1 MRHLFLLRIY
11 IAGLQAVL
19 VASLRLSD
27 EAEAES
33 VQEVASAL
41 NRGTSTS
48 WRVAEGDGR
57 LRLQRRSEGI
67 EEENAIRRK
76 LLELKKEE
84 AVDEESLER
93 LHVAKSRED
102 AEGVSAA
109 SVGWAEAEPKEQQGA
124 DEESLLQGEGPG
136 KAAVVKEPP
145 TGKSLAQ
152 ENADVGASAAG
163 AAAAPSPKERQQHQ
177 RRQDKPTR
185 KEAGEGWS
193 YKQRAEEIQKLSLEH
208 EHDMSRIAA
217 DVDKVNNQWARLKSA
232 EPSAAGE
239 KLSLEEESG
248 SSLRGA
254 RRDSEEAL
262 PAEETPPTAAAA
274 PSRPLRQEQR
284 NQEQGE
290 TPYVDDVEGAADGDP
305 IIVAAIMDARQREA
319 AASAN
324 KKKAEI
330 EEDEYKSAEEK
341 AEALLQTASQTRM
354 KAEEL
359 LAKQEGELQAAN
371 KKVDA
376 LAADEST
383 ANSSIAVAAI
393 AVQKRF
399 AEEVRKTAEVAHKRA
414 RDVLAERMAA
424 EKAAMVEIQQ
434 VKQAIERDELVE
446 QQANKEALAAS
457 RAEKGARAAA
467 KKKHHLLDRLQA
479 SHCSGWSPP
488 GDTKGSYCAKWNAK
502 IDWCYVDENYSGLG
516 KDFVEPSSHYNGKF
530 FAPCGRSLGSAA
542 NRKSRVSA
550 GSATAKTAPPSLLD
564 GLRSAG
570 AEGESSR
577 TAASNEQDFAIA
589 AQRAQ
594 EAAAAKQRAK
604 EEVTRRW
611 EELRRSDGQA
621 KYGAAMAYASAQ
633 ETLEQRTTDEEMAH
647 AALQN
652 AKRKLI
658 GPHPSAFMEEAAA
671 AKSFSYGNQAQP
683 GAAAARL
690 PRLPGAP
697 SPGTFNEDVASWQSV
712 PADASSGQFG
722 AFMAAA
728 GGQFAAP
735 QLTDPRLFAVPA
747 AVPAAETASR
757 QPPAATLLSANSQA
771 DTSMNL
777 QAAEGNVPAPASS
790 NAEGAANVPTAPV
803 PTNGAPAPPPPPAPS
818 QATPC
823 MADALAAAN
832 KATEA
837 AATQTTTT
845 AAAAA
850 AAAEAPVPPAP
861 AAAATNTTTTAPT
874 TTPAAATPVAT
885 TTTTAAVNSLLS
897 QSSQAELTMSSEQQA
912 AEEKAMEA
920 WAAMMKNG
928 EGKSKQELRALA
940 DQYARAQEDA
950 VRAMR

>member
-124 DEESLLQGEGPG
+124 DEESLLQGEGP
-136 KAAVVKEPP
+136 
-145 TGKSLAQ
+145 
-152 ENADVGASAAG
+152 G